1 MENIG
6 KFRKIIAVFGVLI
19 LSVIIFS
26 ISYSY
31 IRKTTTQDA
40 LNQAEILKCLNT
52 TITDETSAINLTD
65 EFPISNEEGMQK
77 DPYTFKIT
85 NHCDIFVY
93 ANISIDVL
101 SSSTL
106 NANYVKVL
114 LDSDID
120 ESTPQILGS
129 LENGTSVATGATNYI
144 IKTENMIFPND
155 SLTFDLR
162 MWMDEGTTMEQGF
175 NKTFESKIVIAYSP
189 TSIPTHV
196 TFRLP
201 SNPSG
206 LYETS
211 FAGAQWN
218 MKTSSLEISS
228 LNGDLNNIELTN
240 ASPVGATNFAEYI
253 MSLDGTNQG
262 NGKLVNETIDVL
274 DNLVVKNNTYYTNVS
289 NTEFTWDETNNT
301 YTSTNKTDNS
311 TGTLTFRPSTSGII
325 SLCYTVSSESGWDI
339 AKFYVDNV
347 IKNQASGNSIGCVNL
362 GNLTT
367 SNTVKV
373 TYTKDGGTSVGND
386 NVVITMNTGTTQVKS
401 AGYRYQGKNPNNW
414 IMFNGEYWQII
425 GVFDSATHGREGEN
439 LVKIMRNEEFHA
451 AIIWDKYENN
461 WQKATLKKLLN
472 DYYYNG
478 INEQKLD
485 YCYVA
490 SGIPSECDFEKFGI
504 TRENYREMIE
514 NVTWKL
520 GGLASEYLTAKEFYL
535 GERGTTV
542 YSDRPT
548 QSLGYIGLIY
558 PSDYGYSVLSDTC
571 PRYTNLDNYYKNACG
586 GKTWLQRYLITITP
600 TTSHGGKVFT
610 TDDEC
615 QINIKYVD
623 VGHYVYPTLYLKAN
637 VKKISGNGSFSDPYI
652 IIN

>member
-1 MENIG
+1 MLNNKNMENSG
-6 KFRKIIAVFGVLI
+6 KIRKIIAVFGVLI
-19 LSVIIFS
+19 LSVIVLS

-40 LNQAEILKCLNT
+40 LNQAEILRCLNT

-129 LENGTSVATGATNYI
+129 LENGTSVATGAVNYI

-289 NTEFTWDETNNT
+289 NTEFTWDETNKT
-301 YTSTNKTDNS
+301 WTSTNKAHNS
-311 TGTLTFRPSTSGII
+311 TGTLTFKPVTSGIV

-339 AKFYVDNV
+339 AKFYVDD
-347 IKNQASGNSIGCVNL
+347 ILKGLTSGDKSGCINL
-362 GNLTT
+362 GNL
-367 SNTVKV
+367 SNANTVKV
-373 TYTKDGGTSVGND
+373 TYTKDNSTSVGYD
-386 NVVITMNTGTTQVKS
+386 NVVITMN
-401 AGYRYQGKNPNNW
+401 
-414 IMFNGEYWQII
+414 
-425 GVFDSATHGREGEN
+425 
-439 LVKIMRNEEFHA
+439 
-451 AIIWDKYENN
+451 
-461 WQKATLKKLLN
+461 
-472 DYYYNG
+472 
-478 INEQKLD
+478 
-485 YCYVA
+485 
-490 SGIPSECDFEKFGI
+490 SG
-504 TRENYREMIE
+504 
-514 NVTWKL
+514 
-520 GGLASEYLTAKEFYL
+520 
-535 GERGTTV
+535 
-542 YSDRPT
+542 
-548 QSLGYIGLIY
+548 
-558 PSDYGYSVLSDTC
+558 
-571 PRYTNLDNYYKNACG
+571 
-586 GKTWLQRYLITITP
+586 
-600 TTSHGGKVFT
+600 
-610 TDDEC
+610 
-615 QINIKYVD
+615 
-623 VGHYVYPTLYLKAN
+623 
-637 VKKISGNGSFSDPYI
+637 
-652 IIN
+652 